1 MFKRRLLNFLISTDQ
16 WLWSIITL
24 GNAAPDETISA
35 GCWRMEKE
43 GKWQGKFFRK
53 IIDKVFVYFD
63 GPNHCE
69 RAYLAE
75 INGSQSRRIRINDG
89 R

>member
-35 GCWRMEKE
+35 GCWRMEQE

-53 IIDKVFVYFD
+53 IIDKVFVYLD

-75 INGSQSRRIRINDG
+75 VNNSQGKRIRVTHG
-89 R
+89 T